1 MHNTEARLVSFTG
14 RALALALMMGGGLW
28 LQAQTGQTPAATSKT
43 ANLNLT
49 VPQFENQPDSSLA
62 DQNAYSSSS
71 SAQFDD
77 SQTTQ
82 VAAVEPI
89 LHLPSLNA
97 QYGGGRQRYGRPRY
111 RGGNTNADG
120 SPKYDFF
127 VGGGFG
133 MPTGNQFNYAT
144 TSWGFGGG
152 GGRMFNAH
160 VGVNLEFNYDKFGM
174 SGATLNNQ
182 ENLYNNYINNYN
194 VYCATNPSDPAC
206 SNGAATPIAGL
217 DGTNHVWSFTLD
229 PIYNLRKGEGLG
241 AYVVGG
247 AGFYHKVA
255 DFTVPSES
263 EYCDYYYGCYP
274 IQSNQIIDHYTSNA
288 LGVNF
293 GFGVDYK
300 FSRFAS
306 ERLYGEIRYV
316 YIFNQYKPGVDAATC
331 TTQTCLSSTA
341 SATNDFP
348 YNSQRTAYL
357 PIKFGLRF

>member
-28 LQAQTGQTPAATSKT
+28 LQAQTGQIPAATSKT
-43 ANLNLT
+43 PSLNLT
-49 VPQFENQPDSSLA
+49 IPQFGASLA
-62 DQNAYSSSS
+62 DENAYSSSTS
-71 SAQFDD
+71 DD
-77 SQTTQ
+77 SQPTQ

-89 LHLPSLNA
+89 LHLPTMNA
-97 QYGGGRQRYGRPRY
+97 QYGGGRRRYGRPRY

-127 VGGGFG
+127 IGGGFG
-133 MPTGNQFNYAT
+133 MPTGDQFNYAK

-160 VGVNLEFNYDKFGM
+160 VGVNLEFNYDEFGM
-174 SGATLNNQ
+174 KGSTLTNQ
-182 ENLYNNYINNYN
+182 ENLYNNYIYQ
-194 VYCATNPSDPAC
+194 YCNSGADC
-206 SNGAATPIAGL
+206 SQVSLIGGL
-217 DGTNHVWSFTLD
+217 DGNNHVWSFTLD

-241 AYVVGG
+241 AYIVGG
-247 AGFYHKVA
+247 GGFYHKVA
-255 DFTVPSES
+255 NFTVPAES

-288 LGVNF
+288 GGVNI

-300 FSRFAS
+300 FSRFSS

-316 YIFNQYKPGVDAATC
+316 HMFNQYKPGVDAATC
-331 TTQTCLSSTA
+331 TTQTCIANTA
-341 SATNDFP
+341 SLYNDFP
-348 YNSQRTAYL
+348 YNSQRTSYL
-357 PIKFGLRF
+357 PVKFGIRF

>member
-1 MHNTEARLVSFTG
+1 MHKTEARVVSFTG

-28 LQAQTGQTPAATSKT
+28 LQAQSAPTAPAITKAPS
-43 ANLNLT
+43 LNLT
-49 VPQFENQPDSSLA
+49 VPNFGSQFDSSLK
-62 DQNAYSSSS
+62 DENAYSSSS
-71 SAQFDD
+71 SAALDD

-97 QYGGGRQRYGRPRY
+97 QYGGGHRRYGRPRY

-127 VGGGFG
+127 VGGGFA
-133 MPTGNQFNYAT
+133 MPTGNQFKYAT

-152 GGRMFNAH
+152 GGRMFNANF
-160 VGVNLEFNYDKFGM
+160 GVNLEFNYDKFGM
-174 SGATLNNQ
+174 SAATLSNQ
-182 ENLYNNYINNYN
+182 ENLYNNYIYQ
-194 VYCATNPSDPAC
+194 YCGAGNDC
-206 SNGAATPIAGL
+206 SNVSLLSGL
-217 DGTNHVWSFTLD
+217 NGTNHVWSFTLD
-229 PIYNLRKGEGLG
+229 PVVNLRKGEGLG

-247 AGFYHKVA
+247 GGFYHKVA
-255 DFTVPSES
+255 DFTVPSVG
-263 EYCDYYYGCYP
+263 EYCDYYYGCYQY
-274 IQSNQIIDHYTSNA
+274 QSNQIIDHYTSNA

-331 TTQTCLSSTA
+331 TTQACIASTA
-341 SATNDFP
+341 SVANDFP